1 MVDFDQ
7 GDPCHNIAIGKQ
19 VFLFILSM
27 LPFLNKFSLLDGEN
41 LNLAEI
47 FEISSTFHQNWII
60 YLLMRDQMIVASQ
73 NQINI
78 WEFMG

>member
-7 GDPCHNIAIGKQ
+7 SDPCHNIAIGKQ

-41 LNLAEI
+41 LNLTEI
-47 FEISSTFHQNWII
+47 FEIGSTFNQNWII
-60 YLLMRDQMIVASQ
+60 DLLMRNQMIVASQ
-73 NQINI
+73 NQINV

>member
-7 GDPCHNIAIGKQ
+7 GDPCHNVAIGKQ

-41 LNLAEI
+41 LNLTEI
-47 FEISSTFHQNWII
+47 FEIGSTFNQN
-60 YLLMRDQMIVASQ
+60 
-73 NQINI
+73 
-78 WEFMG
+78 

>member
-27 LPFLNKFSLLDGEN
+27 WPFLNKFSLLDGEN
-41 LNLAEI
+41 LNLTEI
-47 FEISSTFHQNWII
+47 FEIGSTFNQNWII
-60 YLLMRDQMIVASQ
+60 DLLMRNQMIVASQ
-73 NQINI
+73 N
-78 WEFMG
+78 

>member
-7 GDPCHNIAIGKQ
+7 SDPCHNIAIGKQ

-41 LNLAEI
+41 LNLTEI
-47 FEISSTFHQNWII
+47 FEIGSTFNQNWII
-60 YLLMRDQMIVASQ
+60 DLLMRNQMIVASQ
-73 NQINI
+73 N
-78 WEFMG
+78 

>member
-27 LPFLNKFSLLDGEN
+27 RPFLNEFSLFDGEN
-41 LNLAEI
+41 LNLTEI
-47 FEISSTFHQNWII
+47 FEIGSTFNQNWII
-60 YLLMRDQMIVASQ
+60 DLLMRNQMIVASQ
-73 NQINI
+73 N
-78 WEFMG
+78 